1 MPRKAMNVNAGEPIV
16 AADAPKSRVAA
27 TERAERPKG
36 ASTAMRATGG
46 RPTNKYG
53 AKRVEQDGVTFAS
66 KREAARWKAL
76 QLLERAGAI
85 RDLMRQVSYDL
96 NAEGGNLVGR
106 YVADHVYREE
116 TPDGWE
122 LVVEDVKGMPTP
134 LYEWKRRHMAA
145 QYGIEIREV
154 R

>member
-1 MPRKAMNVNAGEPIV
+1 MTERKAPYRAVEGSTG
-16 AADAPKSRVAA
+16 PK
-27 TERAERPKG
+27 RPE
-36 ASTAMRATGG
+36 AVSRAT
-46 RPTNKYG
+46 RAPAKPSRSKYG
-53 AKRVEQDGVTFAS
+53 AKRVEQDGITFAS

-134 LYEWKRRHMAA
+134 LYEWKRKHVAA